1 MPPVC
6 HTARWWDQGG
16 FVYVTPGKCSQ
27 MCGGIGTAACGIGC
41 LGFQRRNNSP
51 KLCVMGR
58 AVGVQLCNWVCVTRV
73 REAWMKGLYLW
84 SIIASEGAVRRVRL

>member
-1 MPPVC
+1 MRHQASVPKCAVEEGQL
-6 HTARWWDQGG
+6 HAG
-16 FVYVTPGKCSQ
+16 F
-27 MCGGIGTAACGIGC
+27 GC

-51 KLCVMGR
+51 KLSVMGR

-84 SIIASEGAVRRVRL
+84 SWG